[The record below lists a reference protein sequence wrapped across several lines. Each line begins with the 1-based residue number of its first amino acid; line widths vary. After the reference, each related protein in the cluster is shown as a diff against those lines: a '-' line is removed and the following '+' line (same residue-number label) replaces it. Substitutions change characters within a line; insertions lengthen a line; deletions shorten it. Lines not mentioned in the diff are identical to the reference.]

1 MYVSVSR
8 QPKSPRLN
16 EEGGGDCRL
25 LNCFLL
31 APSSILR
38 VSPNNNDRKY
48 QPDDAVAHSRLVY
61 IQKPGSNSSLP
72 PPTIFHCSCW
82 EEKNKR
88 TQDKKISATGRVSC
102 AGAMPSSAPLLFS
115 SFLSFFIF
123 PVLINKIHLFA
134 AWLLLL
140 LFTRSKD
147 PKGVMNTQE
156 NPSRRQHHHTHTA
169 LSLVSSIDCAQ
180 HNSERKSAA
189 YQPPPPL

>member
-1 MYVSVSR
+1 
-8 QPKSPRLN
+8 
-16 EEGGGDCRL
+16 
-25 LNCFLL
+25 
-31 APSSILR
+31 
-38 VSPNNNDRKY
+38 
-48 QPDDAVAHSRLVY
+48 
-61 IQKPGSNSSLP
+61 
-72 PPTIFHCSCW
+72 
-82 EEKNKR
+82 
-88 TQDKKISATGRVSC
+88 VSC